1 MANIFFNKV
10 DPKRIKTPEQLV
22 ESALQSFNKYIQSY
36 DQLHNHVSTESVT
49 SSNEESRDINK
60 SQSSNAENRIAAEE
74 ELQKRLNQ
82 MKIILYGDGKSNVI
96 DEDKALELAKLSV
109 QNDLI
114 GKLIENIEILPFEAR
129 KDTAHIFNNFVR
141 KNLADFPI
149 YVHNHHEK
157 ILFQFVKSYSN
168 PDAALS
174 CGSMLRE
181 CIRFDELA
189 THLLYSEYLWYFF
202 DDYVH
207 LRNFEI
213 ASDSFNTLR
222 DLLTTPKNK
231 VISSTFL
238 QTNYDQVMLHYD
250 KLLKSDNFVT
260 RWRSL
265 KLLGDLLL
273 DRSNFNIMMQYITSK
288 ENLKTIMNMIRDKS
302 PNIQFESFHVFKL
315 FVANPNRPPDVAL
328 VLYKNKDK
336 LMTFLDKFYTDKEDA
351 QFNEEKCLLITT
363 LSHLTKPA
371 PVPVPVSASVVSASA
386 PAVMPSLPSDTTG
399 ISTSTAAISVT
410 DDVNTQTS
418 TAESEQL
425 PTKNI
430 ISASNNSTN
439 T

>member
-22 ESALQSFNKYIQSY
+22 ESALLSFNTYIQAY
-36 DQLHNHVSTESVT
+36 DQPHNHVSTESIT
-49 SSNEESRDINK
+49 SSNEESRDVNK

-82 MKIILYGDGKSNVI
+82 MKIILYGDGKSNII
-96 DEDKALELAKLSV
+96 DEDKALELAKLSI

-157 ILFQFVKSYSN
+157 ILFQLVKSYSN

-189 THLLYSEYLWYFF
+189 NHLLYSEYLWYFF

-231 VISSTFL
+231 AISSTFL

-273 DRSNFNIMMQYITSK
+273 DRSNFNVMMQYITSK
-288 ENLKTIMNMIRDKS
+288 ENLKTIMNMLRDKS

-336 LMTFLDKFYTDKEDA
+336 LMAFLDKFYTDKEDA

-363 LSHLTKPA
+363 LSHLTKP
-371 PVPVPVSASVVSASA
+371 PPA
-386 PAVMPSLPSDTTG
+386 PATATAPAPATPMVAPSSLPSNDPAV
-399 ISTSTAAISVT
+399 TSTTAIAVT
-410 DDVNTQTS
+410 DDVS
-418 TAESEQL
+418 TKISTESEQL
-425 PTKNI
+425 QANNI
-430 ISASNNSTN
+430 VSTNNNSAN